1 MIPITDQVACVK
13 RELAKRRHVYP
24 RLVAAGKMQQ
34 AEADRE
40 TSRMRAVLATLEEV
54 ASKERLL

>member
-34 AEADRE
+34 ADADRE
-40 TSRMRAVLATLEEV
+40 ISRMQAVLATIED
-54 ASKERLL
+54 AAAKERLL